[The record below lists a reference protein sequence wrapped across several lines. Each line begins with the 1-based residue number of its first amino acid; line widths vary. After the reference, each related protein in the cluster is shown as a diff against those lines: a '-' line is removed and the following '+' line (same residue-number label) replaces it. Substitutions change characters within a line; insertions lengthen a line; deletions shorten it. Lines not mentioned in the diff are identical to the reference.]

1 MMMMVA
7 AAKVPL
13 SLVGINLWQT
23 GLRSLFRFY
32 QMRADL
38 TQDEAWM
45 GLRSALESNVAHW
58 DPPGEEWEFQ
68 LVRAI
73 LVEEHNCTV
82 DEANA
87 MDARSPEETPII
99 DALKACITAV
109 SVNS

>member
-1 MMMMVA
+1 MMMMA

-38 TQDEAWM
+38 TQDEAWVE
-45 GLRSALESNVAHW
+45 LRSALEINVADW

-68 LVRAI
+68 LVRAN
-73 LVEEHNCTV
+73 LVEEHNVTLK
-82 DEANA
+82 EAKYLYK
-87 MDARSPEETPII
+87 RSPNQQPII
-99 DALKACITAV
+99 DALRTCISSV
-109 SVNS
+109 SSKNI